1 MVSQPSNKLKIS
13 IPNDNEI
20 VMTREFDAPR
30 QLVFDA
36 HTKPEHIVRW
46 FGLRGE
52 QMPVCEVDLR
62 VGGRWRYVLS
72 APGGEMGIY
81 GIYQEIVPPERL
93 VTTEVF
99 EGEFFEAMGSGTV
112 NTMVLEEHDGK
123 TTMTL
128 TVNYRTKEQR
138 DAVLASPM
146 EQGAGESFDRLEE
159 LLATLV

>member
-1 MVSQPSNKLKIS
+1 MVSQPSNKLKITV
-13 IPNDNEI
+13 PNDNEI
-20 VMTREFDAPR
+20 VMTRHFDAPR

-52 QMPVCEVDLR
+52 TMPVCEVDLR
-62 VGGRWRYVLS
+62 VGGHWRYVLTWQ
-72 APGGEMGIY
+72 GEEMGMY
-81 GIYQEIVPPERL
+81 GTFQEIDPPERV
-93 VTTEVF
+93 VTTENF
-99 EGEFFEAMGSGTV
+99 EGELFEAMGGGTV
-112 NTMVLEEHDGK
+112 NTMVLEEHEGR

-159 LLATLV
+159 LLATLS